1 MERRVQLKVRVRR
14 NPSAVDD
21 SARKKIQATSILY
34 SFLFILFLL
43 VPLLSLSLFF
53 RQWPIFLRVW
63 RSGGRGRGE
72 IMRDARDVITYFT
85 TINCRARRKTETRRE
100 KTSLYFVRNNF
111 WRQLL
116 RSQRRASY
124 PGVSAYPNIN
134 GLGIVLFTT
143 PVSHNSR
150 RGEIWMHLEDGW
162 AIDRRTNPRRTV
174 KTGSFLS
181 NENCNPKSVFLLFYL
196 SFSSRYSW
204 EQLNRFSLII
214 LFSYF
219 FL

>member
-1 MERRVQLKVRVRR
+1 MIRREK
-14 NPSAVDD
+14 N
-21 SARKKIQATSILY
+21 TGHLY
-34 SFLFILFLL
+34 SIFVSFYSFSSCSSFF
-43 VPLLSLSLFF
+43 PFPLFF
-53 RQWPIFLRVW
+53 VNGRYFCEFDVL
-63 RSGGRGRGE
+63 GGGGAGRLC
-72 IMRDARDVITYFT
+72 DARDVITYFT
-85 TINCRARRKTETRRE
+85 TINRRARRKTESRRE

-150 RGEIWMHLEDGW
+150 RGEIWMHLEDGC

-174 KTGSFLS
+174 RTGSFLS
-181 NENCNPKSVFLLFYL
+181 NENCNKNPCFFSFTCLFLLDIHE
-196 SFSSRYSW
+196 S
-204 EQLNRFSLII
+204 N
-214 LFSYF
+214 
-219 FL
+219 